1 MATIQNIKILHKRY
15 TSAEWTSGI
24 LLNGETLVPTLAQG
38 EIGLA
43 TDTLEVRIGTNSAR
57 EQTFAEARPI
67 DADVVT
73 VSEGTGGVV
82 TNVELKR
89 NDATGKHE
97 LHVTYGKIS
106 VEQITDLADFK
117 VNAIDNTAALE
128 DGEVKVITN
137 AVENASIE
145 SQLDVTYGKA
155 ATKKYVNDVRDALD
169 GQIKAKSIS
178 VEVDGQGSVLTGV
191 KTVTNTDG
199 GHTVILQ
206 SGDIEIPSAAGSVEA
221 TGAVGKTIEFV
232 KSVKIEDDAD
242 GNYKLSGTTD
252 SITLPTGTGSIQGAN
267 STDVLVSATLNDHEL
282 SGATK
287 TIVSATGSKVS
298 VTGTDT
304 QIQVGVDLSDY
315 ATRDE
320 LNTKISGAMHY
331 EGVVTPGIKT
341 APTDLN
347 GLSATNGALYIANS
361 DGYVIDTI
369 NGIHDVTHTN
379 NIKTAVQVLKGDSIV
394 YHEKGAEIHWDI
406 IPAADDIEYRPI
418 QVAGT
423 ELVGLQDS
431 SAVNFKAGNTGVVL
445 TTNHSDTAEEIII
458 SHKTNS
464 VADLSVKNRQYV
476 TGLDF
481 DEFGHVVGYSVGTET
496 VVDTNDNTAHTHSAG
511 DLITVTGAGGIDGNV
526 EYGHATITT
535 NTEKDASK
543 KATVT
548 AGSGATFTVVD
559 SLTDDG
565 HGHITKVTTKDVQID
580 VPADTNT
587 LYDIS
592 AESTATGAQV
602 SLNPSDNLDEAS
614 NVQLTGEDGT
624 TVSFKDGK
632 IVITSHDTTY
642 ELATEALAGLLKV
655 ANVLSEAASAN
666 ATTLKNYT
674 GNNADKLYGV
684 NRRAD
689 GTAFVEVPWQ
699 NTQYT
704 ASNGV
709 TLVGTDMQHSVTG
722 EANLPVDMYA
732 FGTDSFGHVTGSVA
746 ITTLDGNYA

>member
-24 LLNGETLVPTLAQG
+24 LINGETLVPTLAQG

-57 EQTFAEARPI
+57 EQSFAEARPI

-73 VSEGTGGVV
+73 VTEGEGGLV
-82 TNVELKR
+82 TSVELKR
-89 NDATGKHE
+89 NELTGKHE
-97 LHVTYGKIS
+97 LHVTKGKIS
-106 VEQITDLADFK
+106 VEDITDLADFK
-117 VNAIDNTAALE
+117 VNTIDTTSLE
-128 DGEVKVITN
+128 AGEVKVITS
-137 AVENASIE
+137 AVEDTTVE
-145 SQLDVTYGKA
+145 SQLNVTYGTA
-155 ATKKYVNDVRDALD
+155 ATKGYVDQVKGELD
-169 GQIKAKSIS
+169 TQIKNKSIT
-178 VEVDGQGSVLTGV
+178 VQKDGTGSVLTGIKSV
-191 KTVTNTDG
+191 VNEDG
-199 GHTVILQ
+199 GHTVIFE
-206 SGDIEIPSAAGSVEA
+206 SGDIQIPTATGSVEA
-221 TGAVGKTIEFV
+221 TGAAGKTINFV
-232 KSVKIEDDAD
+232 KSVKIEDDAE
-242 GNYKLSGTTD
+242 GNHKLTGTTD
-252 SITLPTGTGSIQGAN
+252 SITLPTGTGSISGAN
-267 STDVLVSATLNDHEL
+267 ATDVVVSATLNDHEL

-287 TIVSATGSKVS
+287 SIVSATGSKVS
-298 VTGTDT
+298 INGTDT

-315 ATRDE
+315 ATREE

-331 EGVVTPGIKT
+331 EGVVTPATKSN
-341 APTDLN
+341 PTNLASLN
-347 GLSATNGALYIANS
+347 ATNGALYIANS
-361 DGYVIDTI
+361 DGYIIDAT
-369 NGIHDVTHTN
+369 NGIHDNTHTN
-379 NIKTAVQVLKGDSIV
+379 TLRTAVQVFKGDSIV
-394 YHEKGAEIHWDI
+394 YHATAAESHWDV

-418 QVAGT
+418 QVAGV
-423 ELVGLQDS
+423 ELAGLQDS
-431 SAVNFKAGNTGVVL
+431 TAVNFKAGNAGVVL
-445 TTNHSDTAEEIII
+445 STNHTDVAEEIIV
-458 SHKTNS
+458 SHKTAS
-464 VADLSVKNRQYV
+464 VQDLTANGRQYV

-481 DEFGHVVGYSVGTET
+481 DDFGHVVGYTVGTET

-511 DLITVTGAGGIDGNV
+511 DLITIVGAGGIDGNV

-592 AESTATGAQV
+592 AAAAAGGAQV
-602 SLNPSDNLDEAS
+602 TLTPSDDLDQAS
-614 NVQLTGEDGT
+614 SIQLTGEDGT
-624 TVSFKDGK
+624 AVSFKDGK

-642 ELATEALAGLLKV
+642 ELATDALAGLLKV

-709 TLVGTDMQHSVTG
+709 TLVGTDMQHSATG
-722 EANLPVDMYA
+722 DANLPVDLYA
-732 FGTDSFGHVTGSVA
+732 FGTDAFGHAKEAVA
-746 ITTLDGNYA
+746 ITTIDGNYA